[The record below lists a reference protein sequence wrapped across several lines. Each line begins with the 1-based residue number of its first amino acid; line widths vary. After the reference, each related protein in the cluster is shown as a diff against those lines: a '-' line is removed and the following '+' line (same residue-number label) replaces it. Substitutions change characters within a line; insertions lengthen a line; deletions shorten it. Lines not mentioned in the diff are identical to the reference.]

1 MRLTVVNCF
10 CALAAMLIACLS
22 YAGEIQDAV
31 KNGRIDDVRRLI
43 TTDGSLITTVDEA
56 GNTPLHIACQN
67 GQRAVAD
74 LLINAG
80 ADLNAVNKRGM
91 TPLRSAIQALNIDL
105 VELLLDRGVKTD
117 DVHPMFGSVISQAF
131 AITCQQNGD
140 PRLVETLIAH
150 GMNFDAGK
158 VDALGMSPLDWAAH
172 FGNTAM
178 ARLAVEHGADVNL
191 VSPRLG
197 RPPLVVAVTKGNSDL
212 VALLLEHGA
221 DVSISDQ
228 SDNPPIFY
236 AVDKGRTAMVNKL
249 LAHDASIDFT
259 DSHYGRGLLHLAAI
273 KGFRDVAE
281 LLVAHGAKVE
291 AADSSGKTPLF
302 YATQYDNH
310 DVAEYLTG
318 QGATRPTDAAA
329 IHEKRL
335 SPGVKVDKGNASIWY
350 LNHRGWA
357 VETSNRLLVF
367 DAEEFEVRRSDNPC
381 LANGFITAEELKSH
395 HVIGLYSCYHGN
407 PGEPAYIHT
416 LADSLD
422 DIAFVHLVDDAWRG
436 SPNTTYVK
444 GNADTVVADMKIQA
458 IDIPSGMP
466 MLAYMCHTGDLTI
479 YYQAFAA
486 EDTAVLRQNY
496 EFLSPYADTVDVAFL
511 PMPEADQLEPD
522 AKLFLERF
530 PTRSIVLVD
539 VDRHEYLFPEAARR
553 IADWGFPTEVLYA
566 QNPGDHFRYPP
577 SVK

>member
-1 MRLTVVNCF
+1 MRWSNGICVGVL
-10 CALAAMLIACLS
+10 ALMLMAGIS

-43 TTDGSLITTVDEA
+43 TADSSLINAADDA
-56 GNTPLHIACQN
+56 GDTPLHLACRGGQFDIA
-67 GQRAVAD
+67 G
-74 LLINAG
+74 LLIDAG
-80 ADLNAVNKRGM
+80 ADLNATNKQSM
-91 TPLRSAIQALNIDL
+91 TPLRSAIQALNIDIT
-105 VELLLDRGVKTD
+105 ELLLDRGAKAD

-131 AITCQQNGD
+131 STTCQRNGD
-140 PRLVETLIAH
+140 PRLVETLMAH
-150 GMNFDAGK
+150 GTSFDAGK
-158 VDALGMSPLDWAAH
+158 VDPLGMSPLDWAAH
-172 FGNTAM
+172 FGNVPM
-178 ARLAVEHGADVNL
+178 ARIAVEHGADVNL

-197 RPPLVVAVTKGNSDL
+197 RPPLLVAVTKGNSEL
-212 VALLLEHGA
+212 VTLLLDHGA
-221 DVSISDQ
+221 DISIPDKTGNS
-228 SDNPPIFY
+228 PLFY

-249 LAHDASIDFT
+249 LAHGASIDFT

-302 YATQYDNH
+302 FADQYGNR

-318 QGATRPTDAAA
+318 RGENTSKTAAA
-329 IHEKRL
+329 GGGIPL
-335 SPGVKVDKGNASIWY
+335 ASAAKIDQGDALIWY

-357 VETSNRLLVF
+357 VQTSDRMLVF
-367 DAEEFEVRRSDNPC
+367 DAEEFEVRRSDNPS
-381 LANGFITAEELKSH
+381 LANGFITAKELKGH
-395 HVIGLYSCYHGN
+395 DVTALFSCYHGN

-444 GNADTVVADMKIQA
+444 GGADTAVAGIKVQT
-458 IDIPSGMP
+458 IDIASGMP
-466 MLAYMCHTGDLTI
+466 MLAHMCNTGDLTI

-486 EDTAVLRQNY
+486 EDPAAMRQNY
-496 EFLSPYADTVDVAFL
+496 EFLSRYADTVDIAFL
-511 PMPEADQLEPD
+511 PMPESEQVEPD

-539 VDRHEYLFPEAARR
+539 ADRREYLFPDAARR
-553 IADWGFPTEVLYA
+553 IAEWGFPTKVLCA
-566 QNPGDHFRYPP
+566 ENPGDHFRYQP
-577 SVK
+577 SAK